1 MFYLLRVGL
10 LLCLLAGVC
19 VYAVKELRS
28 RRERVEW
35 NRTLDVAF
43 ILVEK
48 DTIDPASVDAFR
60 DRSYTLRERL
70 TTEMHRYRPD
80 APAPF
85 AFTIFGPVPST
96 ASPPHPDDD
105 GIISLVKQAWAMW
118 RWSSDVDERAN
129 LLAKAF
135 DTRIY
140 LVVRKPSSSMRT
152 LVEGQSEQDGR
163 IGTVEVELG
172 PDAIDWALMVAAHEL
187 GHTLG
192 ATDKYDALGN
202 TLVPSGL
209 AEPNRDPPI
218 PQRYMELMARS
229 RPVLK
234 NGMSVEEP
242 AVHIEDLAVGPV
254 TAREI
259 GWSL

>member
-1 MFYLLRVGL
+1 VAFLLTVL
-10 LLCLLAGVC
+10 TGVA
-19 VYAVKELRS
+19 VYAAKEFRS

-43 ILVEK
+43 ILVAE
-48 DTIDPASVDAFR
+48 DEIDPAAVDQFR
-60 DRSYTLRERL
+60 DRAHTLRQRL
-70 TTEMHRYRPD
+70 GDEMQRYKPG

-85 AFTIFGPVPST
+85 AFTIFAPVSAT
-96 ASPPHPDDD
+96 SSPPHPDGD
-105 GIISLVKQAWAMW
+105 GFFALAEQAWSMW

-129 LLAKAF
+129 VRAKAF

-140 LVVRKPSSSMRT
+140 LVVRKPQSAMRT

-192 ATDKYDALGN
+192 ATDKYDAQGN
-202 TLVPSGL
+202 TMIPAGL
-209 AEPNRDPPI
+209 AEPDRVPRI
-218 PQRYMELMARS
+218 PQRFMELMARA
-229 RPVLK
+229 RPTLT
-234 NGMSVEEP
+234 GEEP
-242 AVHIEDLAVGPV
+242 AVKIEELAIGPM

-259 GWSL
+259 GWSQ